1 MSGAVR
7 KRDTGE
13 RNHWLIV
20 IFVFVVIVFYF
31 NIPVTRQVILS
42 GLTMEFHCSEYNTN
56 SRWVI

>member
-20 IFVFVVIVFYF
+20 IFVVVIVFYF

-42 GLTMEFHCSEYNTN
+42 GKDDGVSLF
-56 SRWVI
+56 RV